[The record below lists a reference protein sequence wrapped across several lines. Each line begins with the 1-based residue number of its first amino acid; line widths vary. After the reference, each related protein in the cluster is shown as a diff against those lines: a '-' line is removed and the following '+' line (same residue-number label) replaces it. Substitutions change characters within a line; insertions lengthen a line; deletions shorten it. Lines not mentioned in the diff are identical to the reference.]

1 MQYDRYI
8 QTLYSLLCLFCR
20 EANHGPLTTHFFYY
34 FRLKYPFSNYYKRKP
49 VVERVAGRISPIPFL
64 STSNFSIAN
73 EHPMPGFVGSF
84 HRIISLITI
93 SVITNSSLV
102 TMWVKG
108 QFKTKIYFCYCR
120 LCVYVSFF
128 FVVEIFVVFCFLLVF
143 FRSLWD
149 YDCKHWMFTSHQGCT
164 LLFIEFPFLFVFIWL
179 AS

>member
-1 MQYDRYI
+1 MLCYRLQPWQNWYPAITLQNMQYDRYI

-20 EANHGPLTTHFFYY
+20 EAKHGPLTTHFFYY

-84 HRIISLITI
+84 HRIIFLITI

-120 LCVYVSFF
+120 LCVYFICPLAPHF
-128 FVVEIFVVFCFLLVF
+128 NVF
-143 FRSLWD
+143 
-149 YDCKHWMFTSHQGCT
+149 H
-164 LLFIEFPFLFVFIWL
+164 FI
-179 AS
+179 ST